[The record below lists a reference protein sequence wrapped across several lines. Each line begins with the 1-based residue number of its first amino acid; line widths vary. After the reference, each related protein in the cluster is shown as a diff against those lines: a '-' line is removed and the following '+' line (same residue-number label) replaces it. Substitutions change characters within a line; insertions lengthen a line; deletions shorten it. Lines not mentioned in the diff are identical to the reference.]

1 MLLPAGLGGGGVFM
15 TGFNVPVTFGPWLD
29 TYMDQG
35 PWNVVCIMIGIND
48 LLRGGRSAD
57 DIMTNLKPMI
67 EKVVAADTPVILMP
81 PFAAPGFVQE

>member
-1 MLLPAGLGGGGVFM
+1 M

-35 PWNVVCIMIGIND
+35 PWNVVVIMIGIND
-48 LLRGGRSAD
+48 LLRGSRAAD
-57 DIMTNLKPMI
+57 DIMNGLTPMI
-67 EKVVAADTPVILMP
+67 QKVLATNTPVILIP

>member
-1 MLLPAGLGGGGVFM
+1 M

-35 PWNVVCIMIGIND
+35 PWSVVVIMIGIND
-48 LLRGGRSAD
+48 LLRGGKPAQ
-57 DIMTNLKPMI
+57 DIMTGLEPMI
-67 EKVVAADTPVILMP
+67 AKVVATNTPVILMP